1 MKPRPPFVRQIFER
15 PAAGAGL
22 TRIAKELNAAGALTP
37 RPQQG
42 RPAGWAPST
51 VREVLLRALYSTRDR
66 LEPIEEARP
75 PGSRNGQNGRRSRW
89 LHVPAPE
96 LRIVSPDLWAASQRE
111 RSKREAQYSM
121 GERSYRASSYLLS
134 GFARCA
140 ECGGGFASH
149 SRTHGKRRVMFYA
162 CTAHW
167 KRGPETCRNGL
178 VGRMDAIDAEVL
190 ATLETDVL
198 KPRIVE
204 AAIAMALDALR
215 PERQDD
221 ARETLTRDLDAT
233 RVESER
239 LADAIQRGGPMDVL
253 LDRLQSVSGAARQ
266 NSRGR

>member
-1 MKPRPPFVRQIFER
+1 
-15 PAAGAGL
+15 
-22 TRIAKELNAAGALTP
+22 
-37 RPQQG
+37 
-42 RPAGWAPST
+42 
-51 VREVLLRALYSTRDR
+51 
-66 LEPIEEARP
+66 
-75 PGSRNGQNGRRSRW
+75 
-89 LHVPAPE
+89 
-96 LRIVSPDLWAASQRE
+96 VSPDLWAASQRE

-140 ECGGGFASH
+140 QCGGGFASH

-167 KRGPETCRNGL
+167 KRGPETCANGL

-215 PERQDD
+215 PERQDNS
-221 ARETLTRDLDAT
+221 REKLARDLEAA

-253 LDRLQSVSGAARQ
+253 VDRLRTCQSRRIELEGQLAATRLIGAPVTRPDLEQRLRAKLADWRGLLTRNVESGRDVLKALLVGPLRFTPIIENRRRAYAFEGAVALERLVAGVIDLPTLTGVA
-266 NSRGR
+266 SPAGFEPAFWP